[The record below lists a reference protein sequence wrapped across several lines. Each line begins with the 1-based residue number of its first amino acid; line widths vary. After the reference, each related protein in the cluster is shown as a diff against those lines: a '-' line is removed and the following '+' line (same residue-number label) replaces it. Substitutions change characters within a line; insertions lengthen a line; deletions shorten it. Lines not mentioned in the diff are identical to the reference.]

1 MCCLLN
7 NCIGRGRCKAGIHI
21 IVTESLPSLH
31 LASSSPRRTEILNVL
46 GIAFTARGVDIDERR
61 EGNEAPDA
69 MVLRLASAKAAAA
82 RQDRSGPVLAADTAV
97 VIDDMIFGKPR
108 DEDDALA
115 MLACLS
121 GRSHR
126 VMTGVALH
134 WDDGQE
140 TALSVSEVTFR
151 EISPDEALAY
161 WQSGEPFGKAG
172 AYAIQGRGGVF
183 VEAIRGS
190 YSGVMGLPVFETAQ
204 LLASAGIN
212 IIESVVT
219 A

>member
-21 IVTESLPSLH
+21 IVTESLPLLH

-82 RQDRSGPVLAADTAV
+82 RQDRSGLVLAADTAV

-134 WDDGQE
+134 WDEGQE
-140 TALSVSEVTFR
+140 TALSVNEVTFR

-190 YSGVMGLPVFETAQ
+190 YSGVMGLPVFETAK
-204 LLASAGIN
+204 LLAGSGIN